1 MSFGDHLEELRLRI
15 LLALALPIPLSV
27 VTFYFSNT
35 FIEWLVLPLKRAMDA
50 QGLATILQ
58 QLSPP
63 EFLITKIKL
72 SVISALILTAPWLLW
87 QGWQFISPGL
97 YKQERRFVYLLLPG
111 SAMLTAAG
119 VVLMYY
125 IMLPLMLY
133 VLVGFGVGLQIAHT
147 DEAIDLRVQ
156 TVLEQFETVELRHA
170 APEHP
175 EAGQLWLLWPQMKL
189 YASVLDENGIMEVL
203 EIPRPAESF
212 ITQEYH
218 ISKYIG
224 FVLMLFLGIVI
235 AFQMP
240 LVVLLLGWM
249 GLASTSWLKQNRK
262 YALLVCGIVSA
273 VITPADVISML
284 VMLAPLYGLYELGI
298 LLLIIAPA
306 SKVAEGRVFSFKR
319 PRSGDADKGNPDKQS
334 SSSSQSVE
342 AAQPD
347 DTIDRTSSSSQSQ
360 NKPPDGGGD
369 E

>member
-15 LLALALPIPLSV
+15 LLAMALPIPLSV
-27 VTFYFSNT
+27 ITYYFSNT

-50 QGLATILQ
+50 QGLPTTLQ

-87 QGWQFISPGL
+87 QAWQFISPGL
-97 YKQERRFVYLLLPG
+97 YKQERRFIYLLLPG
-111 SAMLTAAG
+111 SAVLTAAG
-119 VVLMYY
+119 VLLMYF

-133 VLVGFGVGLQIAHT
+133 VLVGFGVGLQISQS
-147 DEAIDLRVQ
+147 DEALDLRVQ

-170 APEHP
+170 APEQP
-175 EAGQLWLLWPQMKL
+175 EAGQLWLLWPHMKL
-189 YASVLDENGIMEVL
+189 YASVEDENGAVEVL
-203 EIPRPAESF
+203 EIPRPNTSL
-212 ITQEYH
+212 ISQEYH

-249 GLASTSWLKQNRK
+249 GLASTPWLKQNRK

-273 VITPADVISML
+273 IITPADVISML

-306 SKVAEGRVFSFKR
+306 SKVAEGRIFSLPR
-319 PRSGDADKGNPDKQS
+319 PQSQDADKGNPDKQS
-334 SSSSQSVE
+334 ASSSQSVE
-342 AAQPD
+342 TAQPD
-347 DTIDRTSSSSQSQ
+347 DTIARTPPASQSQ
-360 NKPPDGGGD
+360 NEPPDGGGD